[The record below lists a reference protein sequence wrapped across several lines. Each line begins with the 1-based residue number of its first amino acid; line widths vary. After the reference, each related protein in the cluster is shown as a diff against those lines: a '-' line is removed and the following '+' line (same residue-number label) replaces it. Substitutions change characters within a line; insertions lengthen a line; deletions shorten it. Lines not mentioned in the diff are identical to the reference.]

1 MACPLN
7 LSLGYA
13 HVFFFVALGLV
24 GVFFPPF
31 KVWPFV
37 YFFLLI

>member
-13 HVFFFVALGLV
+13 HVFLFVALGLV
-24 GVFFPPF
+24 GFFF
-31 KVWPFV
+31 HLSKFGLLFI
-37 YFFLLI
+37 FFC